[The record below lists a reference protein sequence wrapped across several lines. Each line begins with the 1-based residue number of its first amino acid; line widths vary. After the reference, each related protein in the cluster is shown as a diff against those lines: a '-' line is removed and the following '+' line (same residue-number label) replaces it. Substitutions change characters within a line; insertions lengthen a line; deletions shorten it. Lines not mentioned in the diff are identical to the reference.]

1 MELLLFYYIVT
12 NLLAFVSFFV
22 DKRRSKVGAWRIS
35 EQTLLAFVWLGG
47 AFGAYVAMRLFRHKT
62 LKPKFRIGV
71 PIAILVH
78 AAFTGLL
85 IF

>member
-1 MELLLFYYIVT
+1 MEPLLLYYIVT

-22 DKRRSKVGAWRIS
+22 DKRRSRVGAWRIS
-35 EQTLLAFVWLGG
+35 ERTLLTMAWIGG
-47 AFGAYVAMRLFRHKT
+47 AFGAYLAMRIFRHKT
-62 LKPKFRIGV
+62 LKPKFQIGV

-78 AAFTGLL
+78 AAFTGWL

>member
-1 MELLLFYYIVT
+1 MELLLLYYIVT
-12 NLLAFVSFFV
+12 NLLAFMSFLI

-35 EQTLLAFVWLGG
+35 ERSLLTFVWIGG
-47 AFGAYVAMRLFRHKT
+47 AFGAYLAMRLFRHKT

-71 PIAILVH
+71 PLAILVH
-78 AAFTGLL
+78 AGLTAWM